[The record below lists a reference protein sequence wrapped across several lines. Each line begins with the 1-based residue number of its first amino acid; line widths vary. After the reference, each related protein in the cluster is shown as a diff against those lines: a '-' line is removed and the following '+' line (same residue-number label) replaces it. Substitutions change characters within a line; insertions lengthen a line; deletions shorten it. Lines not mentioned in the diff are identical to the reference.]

1 MKGATSIL
9 SLLVAD
15 FQVNRGSA
23 NQIELSPWSSPA
35 SSRLP
40 WTGSRLHP
48 PPVDSTPI
56 PYSPEISQELGILQ
70 SAIERASQ
78 A

>member
-1 MKGATSIL
+1 MSCRTIDCNICFG
-9 SLLVAD
+9 
-15 FQVNRGSA
+15 FQ
-23 NQIELSPWSSPA
+23 LSPWSSPA